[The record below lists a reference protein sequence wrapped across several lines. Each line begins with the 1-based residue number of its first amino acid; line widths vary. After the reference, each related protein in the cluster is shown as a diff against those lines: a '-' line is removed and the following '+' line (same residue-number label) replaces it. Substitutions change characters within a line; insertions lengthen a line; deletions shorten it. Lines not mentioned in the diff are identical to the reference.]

1 VTFNLETLTLSAGSH
16 PSPDAGACVMEAVS
30 FVAGEPWSD
39 HPVCASAVIGAFLRS
54 WNDGL
59 NNDDRNRLLKPL
71 VPRLVGTAGTPEQEQ
86 TRAWMALDWLF
97 RVHTSA
103 WLRAAG
109 LLDQAGRLEALPEFR
124 VGMDVSSVRA
134 TLDAV
139 RSDAAARHATY
150 AARDA
155 ARDAAW
161 DAARAA
167 ARHEAW
173 AAAREAAWDAAWTA
187 TYAAWDA
194 ARAAPAA
201 AAWDA
206 ARDAAWDVARHAA
219 WTVAWDAA
227 WTAARDEAWAPG
239 AAAGTAARAAL
250 RPTIEQLQ
258 VSALEL
264 VDRMIAVTAEDGPS

>member
-1 VTFNLETLTLSAGSH
+1 VTFNLETLTLSPGRH

-39 HPVCASAVIGAFLRS
+39 HPVCASEVIGAFLRS

-71 VPRLVGTAGTPEQEQ
+71 VQRLVGTAGTPEQEQ

-97 RVHTSA
+97 RVYTST

-124 VGMDVSSVRA
+124 VGMKVPSVRA

-139 RSDAAARHATY
+139 RSDAVARA

-155 ARDAAW
+155 AYAAW
-161 DAARAA
+161 TVAEAAWGAARAA
-167 ARHEAW
+167 ARHAAW
-173 AAAREAAWDAAWTA
+173 TAAWDAAWTA
-187 TYAAWDA
+187 AWTAAGD
-194 ARAAPAA
+194 

-206 ARDAAWDVARHAA
+206 ARDAAWDVVRHAA

-227 WTAARDEAWAPG
+227 WTAARDEAWTPG

-264 VDRMIAVTAEDGPS
+264 VDRMIGPS

>member
-124 VGMDVSSVRA
+124 VGMDVPSVRA

-139 RSDAAARHATY
+139 RSDAAAG
-150 AARDA
+150 AAPWA
-155 ARDAAW
+155 AKAAAG
-161 DAARAA
+161 AAPWAAALAA

-173 AAAREAAWDAAWTA
+173 T
-187 TYAAWDA
+187 
-194 ARAAPAA
+194 
-201 AAWDA
+201 A
-206 ARDAAWDVARHAA
+206 ARDAAWTAA
-219 WTVAWDAA
+219 WTAAETVAETAAWDAAETVARDAA
-227 WTAARDEAWAPG
+227 WTAAETAAWTAAWIAAETVAYAPG

-264 VDRMIAVTAEDGPS
+264 VDRMIGPS